1 MDEFT
6 DEDIQI
12 IPAKDLDY
20 ANPLLKQ
27 VEKRRVDTAE
37 IVRQFSTIGKSLA
50 QTYSE
55 SNQETGRG
63 FVESLK
69 IIENMLVILRD
80 VSPEQLSI
88 KERDGLVDLLKYL
101 RVKVKRRM
109 RAVDGNSVNI

>member
-20 ANPLLKQ
+20 ANPLLRQ
-27 VEKRRVDTAE
+27 VEKKHLNINE
-37 IVRQFSTIGKSLA
+37 ILREFATIGRSLA

-55 SNQETGRG
+55 SNQETGEG

-69 IIENMLVILRD
+69 IIENMLVTLRD
-80 VSPEQLSI
+80 VSPEQLTL

-101 RVKVKRRM
+101 KVKLKRRM
-109 RAVDGNSVNI
+109 RAVDGNSVNM